1 MKVHHKRE
9 TCRKS
14 LFFGV
19 DNQCLLIKQKDT
31 DLRPYICPKSGTDV
45 KKEKSIRL
53 CILNR
58 FVTNTDNAMDVSWV
72 FSSLVVIQ
80 LMP

>member
-1 MKVHHKRE
+1 MHKSTPKKRDLSKV
-9 TCRKS
+9 S
-14 LFFGV
+14 LFCV
-19 DNQCLLIKQKDT
+19 DNQCLMIKQKDT
-31 DLRPYICPKSGTDV
+31 DLRPYIWPKSGTDV
-45 KKEKSIRL
+45 KKSIRL